1 MSSTVI
7 YKEETQRPYV
17 DGRRV
22 LSVTD
27 VLRINGMYDGF
38 PASEYALWMG
48 QARHKAIELWI
59 KGTLDISTVHPEIL
73 PSVEAY
79 LRFEEVT
86 GFKPTDA
93 EKECWN
99 GGLRLASRLDLIG
112 KFPDGSEAIVELKSG
127 TVSKVAGLQTAG
139 QDIAMGLPR
148 RKRFGLSVPGS
159 GVPRVVPFSSTDD
172 YGVFL
177 SCLNIAHWKMQNLG
191 VKLDA

>member
-27 VLRINGMYDGF
+27 VLRISGMYDGY
-38 PASEYALWMG
+38 PASDHALWMG

-59 KGTLDISTVHPEIL
+59 KGTLDLDTLHPDIL

-79 LRFEEVT
+79 LEFEQQT
-86 GFKPTDA
+86 GFKPLAT
-93 EKECWN
+93 ELECWSPS
-99 GGLRLASRLDLIG
+99 LQLATRLDLLG
-112 KFPDGSEAIVELKSG
+112 VFPDQHEVIVELKSG
-127 TVSKVAGLQTAG
+127 AVSKVAGLQTAG
-139 QDIAMGLPR
+139 QDIAKGLPR
-148 RKRFGLSVPGS
+148 RKRYGLSVPQS
-159 GVPRVVPFSSTDD
+159 GKPKVIPFTSTDD
-172 YGVFL
+172 YGTFI
-177 SCLNIAHWKMQNLG
+177 SCLTVAHWKIEKLG